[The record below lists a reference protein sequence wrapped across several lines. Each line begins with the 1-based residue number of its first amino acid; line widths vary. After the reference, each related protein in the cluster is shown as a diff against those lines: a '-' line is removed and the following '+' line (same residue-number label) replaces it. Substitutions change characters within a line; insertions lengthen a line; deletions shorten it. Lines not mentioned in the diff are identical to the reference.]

1 MSIPCNEL
9 HWFLPFSVARE
20 VKKISLSSLLKNAK
34 QKTGK
39 DRLWMTLSVPASTYI
54 YSATW
59 SSIVDMVAFYGLSTR
74 LELIDQ
80 SGQWENG
87 KKKRYTMGSNSFS
100 WNDIIPFV
108 QFKKKT
114 INLKIYLW
122 ICSFIIMRP
131 PLQKIIQ
138 LMVNLIVPTRNNTLN
153 LIQESYF
160 ENNHFLAFSMKW

>member
-1 MSIPCNEL
+1 MSLVPQIGTHLTRCQYHVCNEL
-9 HWFLPFSVARE
+9 RWFLPFSVARE

-87 KKKRYTMGSNSFS
+87 KKRDTQWVVIPFHGMILFLSFS
-100 WNDIIPFV
+100 LN
-108 QFKKKT
+108 KKA

-138 LMVNLIVPTRNNTLN
+138 LMVNKVI
-153 LIQESYF
+153 
-160 ENNHFLAFSMKW
+160 